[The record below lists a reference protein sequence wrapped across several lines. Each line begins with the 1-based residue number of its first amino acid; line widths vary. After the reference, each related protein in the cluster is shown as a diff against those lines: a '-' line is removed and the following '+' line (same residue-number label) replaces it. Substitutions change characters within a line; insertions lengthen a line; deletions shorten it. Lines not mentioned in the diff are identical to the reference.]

1 MLDVGDLMQ
10 LDLDPNADE
19 LLDEGLPDLL
29 SLTDGDGEAVEVAC
43 VSGVTRCTEQDGML
57 YAAVGEDNMSEVDA
71 DGVGGLTLNTAEVD
85 ELRDGSGEPVGLLPD
100 AGDVE
105 VLGDNAIPDSTIADL
120 LGDLLTTDELQDLV
134 DEGGLLPGL
143 ESELDDTLCDLLGGL
158 LCL

>member
-1 MLDVGDLMQ
+1 
-10 LDLDPNADE
+10 
-19 LLDEGLPDLL
+19 
-29 SLTDGDGEAVEVAC
+29 
-43 VSGVTRCTEQDGML
+43 ML
-57 YAAVGEDNMSEVDA
+57 YAAVGEDNMSEVDT
-71 DGVGGLTLNTAEVD
+71 DGVGGLTLNTAELD
-85 ELRDGSGEPVGLLPD
+85 ELRAGNGEPVGLLPD